1 MEAGISMGTGLGL
14 GMFFDWTMILLI
26 PGIVFAMIAQA
37 KVKSTFAKYSKVYS
51 VRNVQAQQVVG
62 SMLRNQNIYNVRV
75 QPIGGDLTDNYNPA
89 NRTLNLSQS
98 VYGSTSIAS
107 IGVAAHEAGH
117 AIQHGTG
124 YKALMMRSFMYP
136 AVKIGSTLAW
146 PIFIFGMI
154 FSFEPLLQI
163 GITAFA
169 ITVIFTLVTL
179 PVEFNASNRAV
190 RILETGGYLSTEE
203 VRGARKVLNAAALTY
218 VAAAV
223 SALLQLLRLVLIA
236 RRRR

>member
-1 MEAGISMGTGLGL
+1 MGLGMGTGL
-14 GMFFDWTMILLI
+14 FFDWTMILLI
-26 PGIVFAMIAQA
+26 PGIIFAAIAKS
-37 KVKSTFAKYSKVYS
+37 KVTSTFAKYSKVYS
-51 VRNVQAQQVVG
+51 ERGIQSQEIVAK
-62 SMLRNQNIYNVRV
+62 MLRNENLMDVEINAVD
-75 QPIGGDLTDNYNPA
+75 GNLTDNYNPKD
-89 NRTLNLSQS
+89 RSLNLSQS

-136 AVKIGSTLAW
+136 VVKIGSTLSW
-146 PIFIFGMI
+146 PLFLAGII
-154 FSFEPLLQI
+154 FSFKPLLQI

-169 ITVIFTLVTL
+169 IAVIFTLVTL
-179 PVEFNASNRAV
+179 PVEFNASRRAV
-190 RILETGGYLSTEE
+190 QILEDDGYLSTDEIRG
-203 VRGARKVLNAAALTY
+203 VRAVLSAAALTY
-218 VAAAV
+218 VASAV